1 MSATA
6 MTISVT
12 MTAAM
17 TFAMTMTAAMTF
29 AMTMTA
35 TMTITVTLTMTFAFA
50 MSTAATTAILAATA
64 TSTFTAHSLYERSHF
79 LSCSLVAFEDRTLE
93 VKSFASPR
101 VVEVYSNLVVT
112 NLYDIS
118 KEALALSI
126 LQWHDS
132 TFEDILVVEFAIVRE
147 YSLIQVE
154 NSFSHVL
161 AISLLRSQGDII
173 VFACLLLSQ
182 EFLKFVESHSHAR
195 DESEWNTR
203 LSLLEEL
210 LFAICN
216 VVKLICSL
224 NVLISHFTVVF
235 LLYYNV

>member
-1 MSATA
+1 

-17 TFAMTMTAAMTF
+17 TISVTMTT
-29 AMTMTA
+29 
-35 TMTITVTLTMTFAFA
+35 TMTITVTLAMTFAFA
-50 MSTAATTAILAATA
+50 MSTAATTAVLAATA

-112 NLYDIS
+112 NLYDVS

-173 VFACLLLSQ
+173 VFASLLLCQ

-224 NVLISHFTVVF
+224 DVLISHFTVVF